1 MVFWRYLLLSGHKK
15 EQNSKQNQNYGKA
28 LGTSSWD
35 QENIKNCKQDATN
48 PLKQIF
54 ESLIKV

>member
-1 MVFWRYLLLSGHKK
+1 LLSGHEE

-28 LGTSSWD
+28 LGTPSWD
-35 QENIKNCKQDATN
+35 EKYIKNCKQDATN